1 MKKRLVNFKNR
12 FLKPFWFSHNCHS
25 VKVPYIYGF
34 AIMVLFIA
42 SIIIF
47 LDMAFSKQYSS
58 GTLAAVSSV
67 IGILAGLYFG
77 TLRLYNHSLELKS
90 RQSEEVPERYPFQSS
105 SSTVSTVLDTAAK
118 KIGRPK
124 KDPDQQDVE

>member
-1 MKKRLVNFKNR
+1 MKKILINFKNR

-47 LDMAFSKQYSS
+47 LDMAVSKQYSS
-58 GTLAAVSSV
+58 GTLASVSSV

-90 RQSEEVPERYPFQSS
+90 RQSNPEEPP
-105 SSTVSTVLDTAAK
+105 SSTSTIVDTITK

-124 KDPDQQDVE
+124 KDPDQQEVD